1 MFAVL
6 TLVAFLIAPGPSSA
20 SGLTVVEYYT
30 EHGNAAIWQAVLA
43 GFGIVF
49 FVWFAG
55 TFAQTMAS
63 AHAVLVSAGAMAAAY
78 LVVLGAWESL
88 GENYKEVD
96 IVDVQS
102 ADYGDAHVLYD
113 VGVGAAHMA
122 GFADAAFV
130 GATTAALLT
139 SVTPWRRRRDRRRAH
154 RRLSDQR
161 TAADF
166 RYVGLVR
173 WRRRGRLCTP
183 ARLGI
188 CPERRPPH
196 RATARSTRETRWPGP
211 GTLRPCRQRD
221 VKRGAERIGA
231 LVERERFAASL
242 GLVGLALGLHER
254 LDSLMKKSMAVAF
267 PRR

>member
-1 MFAVL
+1 MARVRLFGAAGGAVFAVL

-113 VGVGAAHMA
+113 VGVDAAHMA

-139 SVTPWRRRRDRRRAH
+139 SVTPWRRLGGIGVGLTAAYLINAPLQIFATSDWSDGVGAVVFVLLLAWVFVLSVVLLIVLRRA
-154 RRLSDQR
+154 
-161 TAADF
+161 
-166 RYVGLVR
+166 
-173 WRRRGRLCTP
+173 P
-183 ARLGI
+183 
-188 CPERRPPH
+188 
-196 RATARSTRETRWPGP
+196 REKPVGP
-211 GTLRPCRQRD
+211 GQGHYVHADNAT
-221 VKRGAERIGA
+221 
-231 LVERERFAASL
+231 
-242 GLVGLALGLHER
+242 
-254 LDSLMKKSMAVAF
+254 
-267 PRR
+267 